1 MPYTETES
9 DSDFLDQVDQVLDH
23 AVEGEGEPSRRE
35 VMLNFKIN
43 ELKTVCKNLKTIN
56 TKLRDRIR

>member
-23 AVEGEGEPSRRE
+23 AVEEEGEPSRRE

>member
-1 MPYTETES
+1 MPYIETES

-23 AVEGEGEPSRRE
+23 AVEEEGEPSRRE

-43 ELKTVCKNLKTIN
+43 ELKTVCKNLKSIN

>member
-9 DSDFLDQVDQVLDH
+9 DSNFLDQVDQVLDH
-23 AVEGEGEPSRRE
+23 AVEEEGEPSRRE

-43 ELKTVCKNLKTIN
+43 ELKTVCKNLKSIN

>member
-23 AVEGEGEPSRRE
+23 AVEEEGEPSRRE

-43 ELKTVCKNLKTIN
+43 ELKTVCKNLKSIN

>member
-9 DSDFLDQVDQVLDH
+9 DSNFLDQVDQVLDH
-23 AVEGEGEPSRRE
+23 AVEEEGEPSRRE

>member
-23 AVEGEGEPSRRE
+23 AVEEEGEPSRRE

-43 ELKTVCKNLKTIN
+43 ELKTVCKNLKSIN
-56 TKLRDRIR
+56 TKLRDRIS